1 MIIGVVTSVGSRAQ
15 LVRQNTIIYGLFKQK
30 TGETRIVSNNIK
42 KIIIL
47 NLKTIN
53 LSLFLFFFFLL
64 FD

>member
-53 LSLFLFFFFLL
+53 LSLFLFSFHFFFI
-64 FD
+64 